1 MSRLGRGS
9 VTASQKGP
17 SFSGYFTD
25 KFVPYN
31 VVQDAWASPALVIAI
46 YSDHPFYAL
55 HMAAAPA
62 VRAAVNT

>member
-25 KFVPYN
+25 KIVLYN
-31 VVQDAWASPALVIAI
+31 VVQDARASPALVIPI
-46 YSDHPFYAL
+46 YSDHPLYAL
-55 HMAAAPA
+55 HTAAAPA
-62 VRAAVNT
+62 VLAAVNT